1 MLILLSGDNEFE
13 RSRYANALAD
23 EFIKKHGNLGVQKF
37 SFPDNTVMEVADYVR
52 NFSFFN
58 PIKLCIFHDF
68 DSGVIVKSDFKNFLD
83 LLDSVKKDES
93 NVILISTTKFPIE
106 FKSLLSEASI
116 SKEFSIPENKSLIEF
131 IQKEAKRKNL
141 IISDSDASS
150 IIDAFGNDLNGM
162 VNEIERLSL
171 SREKIK
177 KDEYSGYE
185 LFPVVSKLRYS
196 RSLAEKMFYLEII
209 FSYLDAD
216 AGHAFNL
223 LGAAAPKSVNAEDW
237 YSSFADY
244 DVAVKSGDLNY
255 EEALLDFALK

>member
-13 RSRYANALAD
+13 RSRYANALID
-23 EFIKKHGNLGVQKF
+23 EFVKKHGNLGVQKF
-37 SFPDNTVMEVADYVR
+37 SFSDNTIMEVADYVR

-58 PIKLCIFHDF
+58 PIKLCVFHDF
-68 DSGVIVKSDFKNFLD
+68 DSSAVAKSDFKNFLD

-93 NVILISTTKFPIE
+93 NVVLISASKFPVE
-106 FKSLLSEASI
+106 LKNLLSEASI
-116 SKEFSIPENKSLIEF
+116 NKEFSVPENKSLIEF
-131 IQKEAKRKNL
+131 VQKEAKRKNL

-162 VNEIERLSL
+162 VNEVDRLSL

-177 KDEYSGYE
+177 KDDYSGYE

-196 RSLAEKMFYLEII
+196 RNRAEKMFYLEVIL
-209 FSYLDAD
+209 SYLDAD
-216 AGHAFNL
+216 AGYAFNL
-223 LGAAAPKSVNAEDW
+223 LSAAAPKSVKPEDW

-244 DVAVKSGDLNY
+244 DVAVKSGNLNY